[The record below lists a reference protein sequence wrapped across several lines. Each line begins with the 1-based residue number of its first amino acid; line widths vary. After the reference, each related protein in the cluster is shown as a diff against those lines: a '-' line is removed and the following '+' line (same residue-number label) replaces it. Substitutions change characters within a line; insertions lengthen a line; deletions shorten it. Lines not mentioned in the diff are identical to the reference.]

1 MLDRIDGRLA
11 FMKTELKIA
20 DAQAAAWDELA
31 KVIRNNAE
39 THNAMMREMMKDVR
53 SGSLLETPLPER
65 LTIQQTHME
74 ARLEQIKAVKAAV
87 YKRYA
92 LLDDT

>member
-1 MLDRIDGRLA
+1 MML
-11 FMKTELKIA
+11 
-20 DAQAAAWDELA
+20 
-31 KVIRNNAE
+31 
-39 THNAMMREMMKDVR
+39 EMMKDVR

-65 LTIQQTHME
+65 LTIQPTLME